1 MTVPRAAVA
10 RNTPEV
16 LLDVLI
22 EFLVFVISATLTT
35 IFTFIAL

>member
-1 MTVPRAAVA
+1 MTVPRAVA
-10 RNTPEV
+10 ARSTLEV

>member
-10 RNTPEV
+10 RNTLEV

-22 EFLVFVISATLTT
+22 EFLVFAISTTLTT